1 MTTADGE
8 TGTNFQRKVPQGDDR
23 ERRVCSDC
31 GFIDYE
37 NPKVVVG
44 SVATWQDRFLLCR
57 RAIEPRKGF
66 WTLPAGFLELHESA
80 AAGAAREAWEEA
92 RAKIEI
98 DQLLA
103 IYSIPRISQIQLI
116 FRAALATPEV
126 EAGPETLELDLF
138 PWRDIP
144 WDDIAFPSV
153 NWALDHYQE
162 VRDQA
167 IFAPRVNPPGEAGE
181 MATHAGL

>member
-1 MTTADGE
+1 M
-8 TGTNFQRKVPQGDDR
+8 NFERKVPQGDDR
-23 ERRVCSDC
+23 LRRVCADC

-37 NPKVVVG
+37 NPKIVVG

-57 RAIEPRKGF
+57 RAIDPRKGF

-92 RAKIEI
+92 RAKLEI

-116 FRAALATPEV
+116 FRARLATPEV
-126 EAGPETLELDLF
+126 AAGPETLELDLF
-138 PWRDIP
+138 RWRDIP
-144 WDDIAFPSV
+144 WNDIAFPSV

-162 VRDQA
+162 VRDQTV
-167 IFAPRVNPPGEAGE
+167 FAPRVNPPGEAGDLAAAE
-181 MATHAGL
+181 AGL